1 MFMFSLEVQISFI
14 IGGISPHRT
23 VRVSNDVFTIND
35 HLTLV
40 QVSWYPASPDTLAL
54 LTSDNSIRLFSLAQ
68 PNLPLLELPL
78 TSSNHIAFYKNT
90 IKLEEYCIVG
100 FSVWNRSAFVYHD
113 SGDVSL
119 VSLSR
124 HSRPQQLS
132 MHPQDT
138 TGNYICSSSSMLL
151 LDDTLP
157 LAVILAGKSGM
168 DDMMMCHC
176 VYLDDSSWD
185 TEQV

>member
-1 MFMFSLEVQISFI
+1 M
-14 IGGISPHRT
+14 
-23 VRVSNDVFTIND
+23 FTIND
-35 HLTLV
+35 HLTLT
-40 QVSWYPASPDTLAL
+40 QVSWYPVNPDTLAL
-54 LTSDNSIRLFSLAQ
+54 LTSDNCLRLFSLAQ
-68 PNLPLLELPL
+68 PNLPLLELSL
-78 TSSNHIAFYKNT
+78 TSSNHISFYQNT

-138 TGNYICSSSSMLL
+138 TGNYICSSASMLL
-151 LDDTLP
+151 LEGTVP
-157 LAVILAGKSGM
+157 LAVVLAGKSGM

-176 VYLDDSSWD
+176 LYLDDSSEEY
-185 TEQV
+185 EQVYFVVLASLVTCT